1 MTKMYD
7 KNVLTKETLCG
18 NVCLS
23 TGKCFSFRK
32 KYKGRC
38 VYGKEKRR
46 NKKKKKRLFK
56 RSI

>member
-1 MTKMYD
+1 MLKNCVKVVIIKIDLRND

-46 NKKKKKRLFK
+46 N
-56 RSI
+56 